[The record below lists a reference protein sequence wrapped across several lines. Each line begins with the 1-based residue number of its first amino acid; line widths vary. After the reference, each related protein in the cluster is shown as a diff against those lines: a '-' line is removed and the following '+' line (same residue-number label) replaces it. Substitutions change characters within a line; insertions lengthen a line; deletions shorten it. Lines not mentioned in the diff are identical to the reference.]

1 MLNAK
6 IVRSYFYN
14 YYDYIS
20 KQSVVRVGW
29 DREKCWFESAVDVF
43 CFTIFAQS
51 VRMGCCE
58 GTSYECFQLVLKD
71 TLPVFQMFVTNST
84 HLKNVISV
92 GHKWY
97 PSGGILHLGWWNSR
111 KTVSPETACQD
122 RKSTSPP
129 IPNDPPPHTHIFSFL
144 FFYIS
149 AYVMRWLLVLYY
161 SVVLLFVNKWHCA
174 RKYKYTYRYYH
185 LP

>member
-1 MLNAK
+1 MDSCINAK

-71 TLPVFQMFVTNST
+71 TLPVFQMFVTLHYKQYT
-84 HLKNVISV
+84 FKKCYISRTQMV
-92 GHKWY
+92 
-97 PSGGILHLGWWNSR
+97 PQWWNSPSGMM
-111 KTVSPETACQD
+111 KQSQ
-122 RKSTSPP
+122 
-129 IPNDPPPHTHIFSFL
+129 NSF
-144 FFYIS
+144 
-149 AYVMRWLLVLYY
+149 
-161 SVVLLFVNKWHCA
+161 
-174 RKYKYTYRYYH
+174 
-185 LP
+185 P